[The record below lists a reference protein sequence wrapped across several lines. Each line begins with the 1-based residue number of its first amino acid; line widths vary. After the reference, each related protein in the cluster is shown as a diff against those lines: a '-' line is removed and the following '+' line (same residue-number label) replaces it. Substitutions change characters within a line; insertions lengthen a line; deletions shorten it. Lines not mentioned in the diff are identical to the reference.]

1 MTKFTHMIF
10 WIWMQCWIFR
20 WDLAF
25 MVQRFPYNNL
35 MNFVKSDLLV
45 KSLLFIPPFWYIR
58 LLNSGVFFTK
68 WGKEIQ
74 QMSNRDILLVWQE
87 KKLFDLEGMIKT
99 TRAQWMSKTLK
110 KLSFQKKKENVQK
123 LSKYKSWK
131 KQFKDGDHTHLFN
144 SLLQI
149 KNSVRSTRTLKR
161 MEGLK
166 LLNELLN
173 FVD

>member
-1 MTKFTHMIF
+1 MTKLTHMIF

-20 WDLAF
+20 WALAF
-25 MVQRFPYNNL
+25 MVQRFSYNNL

-99 TRAQWMSKTLK
+99 TRAQWMSKKYIYERKISSIVTFNKILSLPPTFLK
-110 KLSFQKKKENVQK
+110 KIFKIWFWFAGEKPDKLFFVLRAGRVELVIVCDPLWGLS
-123 LSKYKSWK
+123 
-131 KQFKDGDHTHLFN
+131 G
-144 SLLQI
+144 
-149 KNSVRSTRTLKR
+149 
-161 MEGLK
+161 
-166 LLNELLN
+166 
-173 FVD
+173 

>member
-1 MTKFTHMIF
+1 MTKLTHMIF

-20 WDLAF
+20 WALAF
-25 MVQRFPYNNL
+25 MVQRFSYNNL
-35 MNFVKSDLLV
+35 MNFVKLDLLV

-110 KLSFQKKKENVQK
+110 NWVFKKRREMSKKFENQELKKKVN
-123 LSKYKSWK
+123 
-131 KQFKDGDHTHLFN
+131 DGEFCMYQTYLF
-144 SLLQI
+144 Q
-149 KNSVRSTRTLKR
+149 
-161 MEGLK
+161 
-166 LLNELLN
+166 
-173 FVD
+173 

>member
-1 MTKFTHMIF
+1 
-10 WIWMQCWIFR
+10 MQCWIFR
-20 WDLAF
+20 WALAF
-25 MVQRFPYNNL
+25 MVQRFSYNNL
-35 MNFVKSDLLV
+35 MNFVKLDLLV

-110 KLSFQKKKENVQK
+110 KIEFSKKKGKMSNKFRNYLELKFN
-123 LSKYKSWK
+123 
-131 KQFKDGDHTHLFN
+131 DGEFRIKHTFFN
-144 SLLQI
+144 SLGILS
-149 KNSVRSTRTLKR
+149 NLSNT
-161 MEGLK
+161 
-166 LLNELLN
+166 
-173 FVD
+173 